1 MNFDRWQ
8 ISNEFV
14 PLVTLFLSKSIYA
27 YMRTRVRNCKLSRLT
42 VIRAIDVSI
51 AKLHGNRTKMI
62 LLFIIYIY
70 VYILILKL
78 NFVQISLKIS
88 PKIFLTFDLLLIVK
102 LHIERNESSSRWRIP
117 IDDCLQR
124 ENNCYVCYV
133 FTVFVFIPS
142 LSLLDADAS

>member
-1 MNFDRWQ
+1 
-8 ISNEFV
+8 
-14 PLVTLFLSKSIYA
+14 
-27 YMRTRVRNCKLSRLT
+27 MRTRVGNCKLSRLT

-62 LLFIIYIY
+62 LLFKIYIY
-70 VYILILKL
+70 IYILIILKL

-102 LHIERNESSSRWRIP
+102 LHIERNECSSRWRIP
-117 IDDCLQR
+117 IDDCLRR